1 MERAEQIR
9 VGHRLLAHL
18 DAKSTDRTDEVFR
31 LGVEDYTCRDQLASE
46 EQAFFRRMPLAIGLS
61 CLLPEPGD
69 FLAHDHS
76 GDPML
81 FVRQRD
87 GSLHGFLNVCR
98 HRGAKLARGCGH
110 ASAFSCPYHAW
121 TYGLDGK
128 LLSRPDEQSFS
139 GVEKATSGLVQIP
152 CIERDGVIW
161 ASATPG
167 GDLDLDAHL
176 GPVAGD
182 LAAYGLA
189 GYHHYETR
197 ERSRSFNWKLLVDT
211 FLETYHLSTLHR
223 ETIHPI
229 IHTNLCAFDAMG
241 RHLRMTGARRTIEEM
256 RGQAEADWDVIR
268 HTVIVYVLFPNTV
281 FLVQGDHIETW
292 HVYPAPGDPDRC
304 NMRISLYTPEP
315 PLTDGARRHWDN
327 NFDLLMRTVEGED
340 FPVGEDM
347 QRGFHSL
354 AQSHVTF
361 GRNEPALAHFHAQVR
376 DALGL
381 EAA

>member
-1 MERAEQIR
+1 
-9 VGHRLLAHL
+9 
-18 DAKSTDRTDEVFR
+18 
-31 LGVEDYTCRDQLASE
+31 
-46 EQAFFRRMPLAIGLS
+46 MPLAIGLS

-81 FVRQRD
+81 FVRQKD
-87 GSLHGFLNVCR
+87 GGLRGFLNVCR
-98 HRGAKLARGCGH
+98 HRGAKLAQGCGQ
-110 ASAFSCPYHAW
+110 ASAFACPYHAW

-128 LLSRPDEQSFS
+128 LLSRPDEQSFT
-139 GVEKATSGLVQIP
+139 GVEKSASGLVEIP
-152 CIERDGVIW
+152 CIERDGIVW

-167 GDLDLDAHL
+167 GSLDLDAHL
-176 GPVAGD
+176 GPVGRD

-189 GYHHYETR
+189 GYRHYETR
-197 ERSRSFNWKLLVDT
+197 ERRQSFNWKLLVDT
-211 FLETYHLSTLHR
+211 FLETYHLSTLHY

-229 IHTNLCAFDAMG
+229 FFTNLCAFDPMG
-241 RHLRMTGARRTIEEM
+241 RHLRMTGARRTIEDM
-256 RGQAEADWDVIR
+256 RGQPEADWDVIR

-281 FLVQGDHIETW
+281 FIVQGDHIETW
-292 HVYPAPGDPDRC
+292 HVFPVPGEPDRC
-304 NMRISLYTPEP
+304 IMRISLYTPEP
-315 PLTDGARRHWDN
+315 ALTDSARRHWDN
-327 NFDLLMRTVEGED
+327 SFNLLMRTVEEED

-354 AQSHVTF
+354 AQSHITF